1 MKLKIFS
8 TLIAQTR
15 TKRKTNEG
23 KNKNRTS
30 QILKQC
36 QMA

>member
-36 QMA
+36 QIA